1 MAINYGST
9 NLGGADRGG
18 FAIYGVQDTV
28 GGGVISVLDAD
39 IVTGQVTAVTNAV
52 PLTSLQV
59 SALSIV
65 FKKLIQNVGTVAGNQ
80 LEYLRKLVGVVSM
93 TTGPTVT
100 LSAAPQ
106 GGNVWRLE
114 ATLSAAG
121 SALVYVPNSAAAGLF
136 TGDGSSAGAGGP
148 PTGVAGGVLGYP
160 GSTYPNPTG
169 LAADGLDVIAIKA
182 PIGGTG
188 AVKFK
193 IDDVLVGLGQGLV
206 LSSGGTSE
214 ANKATGAIGLQTP
227 TGPNAAGGAKGGNGG
242 FIGLIAGDGGQ
253 GAPGLRSGTGGS
265 IIISS
270 GNTGALNGGI
280 APLVG
285 SQIALQADDSAI
297 AQTGGSVFIGAGK
310 GSVTNGNVIIGSGP
324 TSGGCSEI
332 VLNAVVRESTN
343 GIGLNVVGGEVVGT
357 ANALVSL
364 YYLIN
369 TTGGPITL
377 NAATPVVNGSLAYSG
392 LRVAL
397 IGSNLTDDIV
407 VPVGG
412 NVLLSGGANKT
423 IGSNGYL
430 ELLWN
435 GSKWIQTAYVQTN
448 S

>member
-18 FAIYGVQDTV
+18 FAIYGVQDTA
-28 GGGVISVLDAD
+28 GGAPFSVLDAD
-39 IVTGQVTAVTNAV
+39 IVTGQVTAVANAV

-59 SALSIV
+59 SALSVI
-65 FKKLIQNVGTVAGNQ
+65 FKKLIQNVGVVAGNELQ
-80 LEYLRKLVGVVSM
+80 YLRKLVGVVTM
-93 TTGPTVT
+93 TTGPILT
-100 LSAAPQ
+100 LSAANV
-106 GGNVWRLE
+106 GGNVWRLS

-121 SALVYVPNSAAAGLF
+121 YALVYVPNSAAAGLF
-136 TGDGSSAGAGGP
+136 TGDGASAGASGGAP
-148 PTGVAGGVLGYP
+148 SGPAGGVLGYT
-160 GSTYPNPTG
+160 GSTYPNPNG
-169 LAADGLDVIAIKA
+169 LAGIADVIPVKA
-182 PIGGTG
+182 PAG
-188 AVKFK
+188 ATMTVKV
-193 IDDVLVGLGQGLV
+193 DDVSVGAGKSLI
-206 LSSGGTSE
+206 LSAGGTSVP
-214 ANKATGAIGLQTP
+214 NTGAGITFLQGP
-227 TGPNAAGGAKGGNGG
+227 TGSNAAGAAKGGGG
-242 FIGLIAGDGGQ
+242 GTIVLVAGDGGL
-253 GAPGLRSGTGGS
+253 GAVGVASGVGGS
-265 IIISS
+265 ISIAS
-270 GNTGALNGGI
+270 GSTGALNGGI

-285 SQIALQADDSAI
+285 SQIAIQADDSGI

-310 GSVTNGNVIIGSGP
+310 GSVTNGSVIIGSGP
-324 TSGGCSEI
+324 ATGGCSEI

-397 IGSNLTDDIV
+397 VGSNLTDDII

-448 S
+448 A